1 MLELKIVDSIYSHF
15 YFILLSIF
23 LFFDLGLEISITLYV
38 TVIIMIT
45 QSHVTQK
52 NVEDSRIII
61 LYYIIMTYNIYTF

>member
-61 LYYIIMTYNIYTF
+61 LYYIIMTYNI

>member
-23 LFFDLGLEISITLYV
+23 LFFDLGLGISITLYV

-61 LYYIIMTYNIYTF
+61 LYYIIMTYNI

>member
-23 LFFDLGLEISITLYV
+23 LFFDLELGISITLYV

-61 LYYIIMTYNIYTF
+61 LYYIIMTYNI